1 MAVISDQGAAI
12 MAEPVR
18 ISVKKASA
26 VPMLLLAGVVLYLFY
41 AWTAFDI
48 TALLS
53 RAQLSKGALLISDAV
68 AYKTHVTKSF
78 RRGDFEVAIEGERHA
93 TFETLPDWVTG
104 DADKFTVDLGE
115 GYVVRVEGQS
125 VYFEVPDY
133 GTIHA
138 ELVGKKIVTTLPDG
152 PVPDWL
158 NARDVKLDARPT
170 FSRRVQFT
178 RAKVEIH
185 KFQYGWENFWFPFT
199 SELHGKSFGEL
210 AALAISGERLNPDQ
224 ANWQY
229 ILASFWGNPE
239 WQHGHVAV
247 ALFETILMAVLGTV
261 TAAAC
266 GLPLAFVAASNF
278 NPNSTIRFMVR
289 RVFDFV
295 RGIDMLIWSL
305 IFIRAFGLGP
315 LTGSLAIAFTDTGS
329 LGKLFSEALENID
342 RKQVEGVGATG
353 ANRWQRYRFGV
364 IPQILPVFTSQFL
377 YYVESNTRSATVIG
391 ALGAGGIGL
400 VLVET
405 MRTSRDWENT
415 FYIISLIIVMVFMM
429 DGASSWLRRKLIA
442 GGESR

>member
-1 MAVISDQGAAI
+1 
-12 MAEPVR
+12 
-18 ISVKKASA
+18 
-26 VPMLLLAGVVLYLFY
+26 VVLYLIY
-41 AWTAFDI
+41 AWNAFDI
-48 TALLS
+48 TALLE
-53 RAQLSKGALLISDAV
+53 RAQLSKGALLVSDSI

-78 RRGDFEVAIEGERHA
+78 RSNELEVAIEGERTA
-93 TFETLPDWVTG
+93 TYKQLPDWVEG
-104 DADKFTVDLGE
+104 NADSFRVDLGE
-115 GYVVRVEGQS
+115 GYLVRVEGQGLE
-125 VYFEVPDY
+125 FEVPGY
-133 GTIHA
+133 GTIRSK
-138 ELVGKKIVTTLPDG
+138 LVDRKIVTELPEG
-152 PVPDWL
+152 PVPAWL

-178 RAKVEIH
+178 RAKIEIH
-185 KFQYGWENFWFPFT
+185 KFDYGWENFWFPFN
-199 SELHGKSFGEL
+199 SVLHGKSFGEL
-210 AALAISGERLNPDQ
+210 AGIAASSDRIEADAPNWLFILKSFWSNPD
-224 ANWQY
+224 
-229 ILASFWGNPE
+229 
-239 WQHGHVAV
+239 WQHGIVAV

-266 GLPLAFVAASNF
+266 ALPLAFVAASNF
-278 NPNSTIRFMVR
+278 NRNGAIRFVVR
-289 RVFDFV
+289 RIFDFV

-342 RKQVEGVGATG
+342 RKQVEGVESTG

-415 FYIISLIIVMVFMM
+415 FYIIGLIIVMVFLM

-442 GGESR
+442 GGETR

>member
-1 MAVISDQGAAI
+1 MAVVEQSSA
-12 MAEPVR
+12 MLAETVR
-18 ISVKKASA
+18 VSVKKASA
-26 VPMLLLAGVVLYLFY
+26 VPMLLLAGVVLYLIY
-41 AWTAFDI
+41 AWNAFDI
-48 TALLS
+48 TALLE
-53 RAQLSKGALLISDAV
+53 RAQLSKGALLVSDSI

-78 RRGDFEVAIEGERHA
+78 RSNELEVAIEGERTA
-93 TFETLPDWVTG
+93 TYKQLPDWVEG
-104 DADKFTVDLGE
+104 NADSFRVDLGE
-115 GYVVRVEGQS
+115 GYLVRVEGQGLE
-125 VYFEVPDY
+125 FEVPGY
-133 GTIHA
+133 GTIRSK
-138 ELVGKKIVTTLPDG
+138 LVDRKIVTELPEG
-152 PVPDWL
+152 PVPAWL

-178 RAKVEIH
+178 RAKIEIH
-185 KFQYGWENFWFPFT
+185 KFDYGWENFWFPFN
-199 SELHGKSFGEL
+199 SVLNGMSFGEL
-210 AALAISGERLNPDQ
+210 AGIAASSDRIEADTP
-224 ANWQY
+224 NWLF
-229 ILASFWGNPE
+229 ILKSFWGNPD
-239 WQHGHVAV
+239 WQHGIVAV

-266 GLPLAFVAASNF
+266 ALPLAFVAASNF
-278 NPNSTIRFMVR
+278 NRNGAIRFVIR
-289 RVFDFV
+289 RIFDFV

-342 RKQVEGVGATG
+342 RKQVEGVESTG

-415 FYIISLIIVMVFMM
+415 FYIIGLIIVMVFLM

-442 GGESR
+442 GGETR

>member
-1 MAVISDQGAAI
+1 MAVVEQSSA
-12 MAEPVR
+12 MLAETVR
-18 ISVKKASA
+18 VSVKKASA
-26 VPMLLLAGVVLYLFY
+26 VPMLLLAGVVLYLIY
-41 AWTAFDI
+41 AWNAFDI
-48 TALLS
+48 TALLE
-53 RAQLSKGALLISDAV
+53 RAQLSKGALLVSDSI

-78 RRGDFEVAIEGERHA
+78 RSNELEVAIEGERTA
-93 TFETLPDWVTG
+93 TYKQLPDWVEG
-104 DADKFTVDLGE
+104 NADSFRVDLGE
-115 GYVVRVEGQS
+115 GYLVRVEGQGLE
-125 VYFEVPDY
+125 FEVPGY
-133 GTIHA
+133 GTIRSK
-138 ELVGKKIVTTLPDG
+138 LVDRKIVTELPEG
-152 PVPDWL
+152 PGPAWL

-178 RAKVEIH
+178 RAKIEIH
-185 KFQYGWENFWFPFT
+185 KFDYGWENFWFPFN
-199 SELHGKSFGEL
+199 SVLHGKSFGEL
-210 AALAISGERLNPDQ
+210 AGIAASSDRIEADAPNWLFILKSFWSNPD
-224 ANWQY
+224 
-229 ILASFWGNPE
+229 
-239 WQHGHVAV
+239 WQHGIVAV

-266 GLPLAFVAASNF
+266 ALPLAFVAASNF
-278 NPNSTIRFMVR
+278 NRNGAIRFVVR
-289 RVFDFV
+289 RIFDFV

-342 RKQVEGVGATG
+342 RKQVEGVESTG

-415 FYIISLIIVMVFMM
+415 FYIIGLIIVMVFLM

-442 GGESR
+442 GGETR

>member
-48 TALLS
+48 TALLA

-68 AYKTHVTKSF
+68 AYKTHVTKNF
-78 RRGDFEVAIEGERHA
+78 RRGDFDVAIEGERHA
-93 TFETLPDWVTG
+93 TFKTLPDWVTG

-115 GYVVRVEGQS
+115 GYRVRVEGKS
-125 VYFEVPDY
+125 VDFEVPDY
-133 GTIHA
+133 GIIRSK
-138 ELVGKKIVTTLPDG
+138 LVDGKIVTETPDG

-158 NARDVKLDARPT
+158 KIRDVKLDARPT

-210 AALAISGERLNPDQ
+210 ISLATSGDRLNRDQ
-224 ANWQY
+224 ENWQY
-229 ILASFWGNPE
+229 ILSSFWDNPE

-261 TAAAC
+261 TAAFC

-278 NPNSTIRFMVR
+278 NPNGTIRFVVR

-405 MRTSRDWENT
+405 MRTQRDWENT

>member
-1 MAVISDQGAAI
+1 MVATTEQTPTMMG
-12 MAEPVR
+12 ETVR
-18 ISVKKASA
+18 ASVKKASA
-26 VPMLLLAGVVLYLFY
+26 VPVLLLAGMVLYLIY
-41 AWTAFDI
+41 AWNAFDI
-48 TALLS
+48 TALLE

-68 AYKTHVTKSF
+68 AYKTHVTKNF
-78 RRGDFEVAIEGERHA
+78 RRGEFEIAIEGERNG
-93 TFETLPDWVTG
+93 TYKSLPEWVEG
-104 DADKFTVDLGE
+104 DADNFTVDLGE
-115 GYVVRVEGQS
+115 GYVVRVEGEGLE
-125 VYFEVPDY
+125 FDVPGY
-133 GTIHA
+133 GTIRSK
-138 ELVGKKIVTTLPDG
+138 LVDRKIVTERPDG
-152 PVPDWL
+152 PAPDWL
-158 NARDVKLDARPT
+158 NDRDVKLDARPT

-178 RAKVEIH
+178 RGKIEIH
-185 KFQYGWENFWFPFT
+185 KFDYGWENFWFPFT
-199 SELHGKSFGEL
+199 SELHGKSFGTL
-210 AALAISGERLNPDQ
+210 IDIAGSSERLNPDIP
-224 ANWQY
+224 NWQY
-229 ILASFWGNPE
+229 ILSSFWGNPE
-239 WQHGHVAV
+239 WQHGIIAV

-278 NPNSTIRFMVR
+278 NPNSTIRFIVR

>member
-1 MAVISDQGAAI
+1 MVAATEQTAL
-12 MAEPVR
+12 MSETVR
-18 ISVKKASA
+18 VTVRKASA
-26 VPMLLLAGVVLYLFY
+26 VPMLLLAGIVLYLIY
-41 AWTAFDI
+41 AWNAFDI
-48 TALLS
+48 TRLLE
-53 RAQLSKGALLISDAV
+53 RAQLSKGALLISDSI
-68 AYKTHVTKSF
+68 AYKTHVTKNF
-78 RRGDFEVAIEGERHA
+78 RRGGFEVAIEGERHA
-93 TFETLPDWVTG
+93 TYETLPSWVEG
-104 DADKFTVDLGE
+104 DADDFTVDLGE
-115 GYVVRVEGQS
+115 GYLVRGSGES
-125 VYFEVPDY
+125 LEFEVPGY
-133 GTIHA
+133 GTISSR
-138 ELVGKKIVTTLPDG
+138 LVDRKIVTELPEG

-170 FSRRVQFT
+170 FSRRLQFT
-178 RAKVEIH
+178 RSKIEIH
-185 KFQYGWENFWFPFT
+185 KFEYGWENFWFPFT
-199 SELHGKSFGEL
+199 SVLHGKSVGEL
-210 AALAISGERLNPDQ
+210 VALAGSAERLDPDLP
-224 ANWQY
+224 NWQF
-229 ILASFWGNPE
+229 ILSSFWGNPE
-239 WQHGHVAV
+239 WQHGIIAV

-261 TAAAC
+261 TAAAV

-278 NPNSTIRFMVR
+278 NPNGTIRFVVR
-289 RVFDFV
+289 RIFDFV

-342 RKQVEGVGATG
+342 RKQVEGVESTG

-415 FYIISLIIVMVFMM
+415 FYIIGLIIVMVFVM
-429 DGASSWLRRKLIA
+429 DGASGWLRRKLIA

>member
-1 MAVISDQGAAI
+1 MAVVEQSSA
-12 MAEPVR
+12 MLAETVR
-18 ISVKKASA
+18 VSVKKASA
-26 VPMLLLAGVVLYLFY
+26 VPMLLLAGMVLYLIY

-48 TALLS
+48 TALLA
-53 RAQLSKGALLISDAV
+53 RAQLSKGALLVSDSI

-78 RRGDFEVAIEGERHA
+78 RGDELEVAIEGERTA
-93 TFETLPDWVTG
+93 TYKQLPDWVEGTV
-104 DADKFTVDLGE
+104 DSFSVDLGE
-115 GYVVRVEGQS
+115 GYRVRVEGQGLE
-125 VYFEVPDY
+125 FEVPGY
-133 GTIHA
+133 GTIRSK
-138 ELVGKKIVTTLPDG
+138 LVGKKIVTELPDG
-152 PVPDWL
+152 PVPAWL

-178 RAKVEIH
+178 RAKIEIH
-185 KFQYGWENFWFPFT
+185 KFDYGWENFWFPFN
-199 SELHGKSFGEL
+199 SVLHGKSFGEL
-210 AALAISGERLNPDQ
+210 AEIAGSSERIQ
-224 ANWQY
+224 ADTPNWLF
-229 ILASFWGNPE
+229 ILKSFWGNPD
-239 WQHGHVAV
+239 WQHGIVAV

-266 GLPLAFVAASNF
+266 ALPLAFVAASNF
-278 NPNSTIRFMVR
+278 NRNGTIRFLVR

-342 RKQVEGVGATG
+342 RKQVEGVESTG

-377 YYVESNTRSATVIG
+377 YYIESNTRSATVIG

-405 MRTSRDWENT
+405 MRTQRDWENT
-415 FYIISLIIVMVFMM
+415 FYIIGLIIVMVFIM

-442 GGESR
+442 GGEAR